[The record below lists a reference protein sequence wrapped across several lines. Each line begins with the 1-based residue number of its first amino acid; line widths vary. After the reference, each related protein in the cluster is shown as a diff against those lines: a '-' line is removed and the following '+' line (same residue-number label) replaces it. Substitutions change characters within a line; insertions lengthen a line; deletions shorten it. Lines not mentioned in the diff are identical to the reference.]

1 MSKQL
6 INQTKF
12 ELNKPSELCQVIFIQ
27 KFKKDYEIYKIS
39 PIQLDLMNGIAYK
52 VREIIH
58 RDNLVIDDEIPST
71 LFEIRLQDFTSL
83 FSTYNNHDY
92 RFLIEKMVELS
103 DIKIIINAL
112 GKNKECEETAITRF
126 IHEIRLSKHKHQK
139 DQKIRIAVSNLIIN
153 KFINVKK
160 YFSKMFFAI
169 QFSMDSKYSKLL
181 YELLKDYERIKFIE
195 IPISNL
201 FDLINVTE
209 ESQKKWSIFQG
220 NILKKA
226 VTEINEKSDIKVSY
240 ETFKEKPEGDRMQ
253 VTRIKFSIERQ
264 TETRLRE
271 LGIIQESISEHKFY
285 AKSKSKLDKLVKGGY
300 QVADSEMW
308 IKTDIRKNED
318 RYESE
323 FRIDVWLNNTD
334 NQTKN
339 EFFEEL
345 AKNLDG
351 CDDPTVVIED
361 YKVVGLF
368 SKDTFTKNPQE
379 TVELLNGL
387 ISQIGD

>member
-39 PIQLDLMNGIAYK
+39 PIQLDLMNGIVYK

-83 FSTYNNHDY
+83 FSTYNNNDY
-92 RFLIEKMVELS
+92 RFLIEKMVDLS

-285 AKSKSKLDKLVKGGY
+285 DKSKTKLDKLVKNGY
-300 QVADSEMW
+300 KVIDEEKWIESDIKKNTERYDSE
-308 IKTDIRKNED
+308 I
-318 RYESE
+318 
-323 FRIDVWLNNTD
+323 RIDSWIASTD
-334 NQTKN
+334 DESKKHI
-339 EFFEEL
+339 FEL
-345 AKNLDG
+345 IARSVDG
-351 CDDPTVVIED
+351 CDDPMVCIDD
-361 YKVVGLF
+361 YKIVGLF
-368 SKDTFTKNPQE
+368 SRDAFTKNPQE
-379 TVELLNGL
+379 TIEFMNTIIESV
-387 ISQIGD
+387 S